1 VLNYR
6 GSKSLSEFFRKKEF
20 IQGMKTGWQKKAGKE
35 VLKVE
40 FAITE

>member
-6 GSKSLSEFFRKKEF
+6 GTKSISEFFRKKEF
-20 IQGMKTGWQKKAGKE
+20 IQGMKTGCQSKAGKQL
-35 VLKVE
+35 LKVE